1 MLFGKKERQT
11 EKLIQEHISE
21 VGEVVS
27 STQAMIDAYCNDK
40 KKFKKLADQVTA
52 GESAADQ
59 VRRNIEMTLYEGAF
73 MPLQRGDYARLVE
86 SVDKVAN
93 QCEAVAEFLVL
104 TRPELDD
111 DTRTSL
117 REIMESTVR
126 CYSNLPV
133 MFEKFD
139 KGRAVMELAHKVE
152 KEERAV
158 DLLFEETVRELFKSD
173 LDLARKLHIKLL
185 LDRTAAITNRVEDAS
200 DRFTVMVQSRP

>member
-11 EKLIQEHISE
+11 ETLIQDHITV
-21 VGEVVS
+21 VGEVVA
-27 STQAMIDAYCNDK
+27 STQQMIDAYCNDK
-40 KKFKKLADQVTA
+40 KKFKKLADRVTE

-86 SVDKVAN
+86 AVDKVAN

-111 DTRTSL
+111 NTRGSL
-117 REIMESTVR
+117 REIMDATVR
-126 CYSNLPV
+126 CYSNIPS
-133 MFEKFD
+133 MFEKFH
-139 KGRAVMELAHKVE
+139 KGRVVMELAHQVE
-152 KEERAV
+152 EEERAV

-173 LDLARKLHIKLL
+173 MDLARKLHVKLL

-200 DRFTVMVQSRP
+200 DRFSVMVQSRP